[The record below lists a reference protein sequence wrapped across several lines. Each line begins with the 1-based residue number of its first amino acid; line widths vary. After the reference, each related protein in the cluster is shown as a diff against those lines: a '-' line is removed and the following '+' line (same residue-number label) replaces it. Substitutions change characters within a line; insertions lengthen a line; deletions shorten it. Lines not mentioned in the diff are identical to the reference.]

1 MFRLILVF
9 FAAFLLQFSVAAS
22 LFGQA
27 AAPHIMTFE
36 INAIAND
43 LPTSY
48 LVVLHV
54 SQVATTPEEAEQLMK
69 ERIKA
74 LTKDLQKLNANQIH
88 TEFVSLQPMYQ
99 NIHEKAKKNAEPI
112 VLGEQLIG
120 FDYRQ
125 NIRIAYTYP
134 EQLAKIMMAA
144 SRQDI
149 FEVVH
154 TEARHNGS
162 EAIFENLR
170 GKCFD
175 YMRLHLPRFEDQG
188 IDVLDWE
195 RFMQE
200 ERQVFYPESQQKNF
214 TSRQN
219 SALNSPAPTAKKT
232 LPLISRQDHETKVY
246 RRQPLETFEIVVNP
260 DLIEPAIQFVYTMK
274 IQMVVPQEGTKIEY
288 KNEFI
293 MPAPAPARS
302 TYTPPITSPLAP
314 APE

>member
-1 MFRLILVF
+1 MFRPIF
-9 FAAFLLQFSVAAS
+9 NFFSVFVLLSAAAS
-22 LFGQA
+22 PLFAQSN
-27 AAPHIMTFE
+27 APSIMTFE

-69 ERIKA
+69 ERVKA
-74 LTKDLQKLNANQIH
+74 LTKNLQKINANQIH
-88 TEFVSLQPMYQ
+88 TEFVSLQPIYQ
-99 NIHEKAKKNAEPI
+99 KIYGKAKKNAEPA

-125 NIRIAYTYP
+125 NIRIAYNYP
-134 EQLAKIMMAA
+134 EQLSKIMIAA
-144 SRQDI
+144 SKQDI

-154 TEARHNGS
+154 TESRHNSS

-214 TSRQN
+214 SSRQN
-219 SALNSPAPTAKKT
+219 SALNSPTPTAKKT

-260 DLIEPAIQFVYTMK
+260 ELIEPAIQFVYTMK

-293 MPAPAPARS
+293 MPAPAPARP